1 MTSRRVLITAAL
13 PYANNHPH
21 LGHIAGVYLPA
32 DTYNRYLR
40 LVGVETIFIC
50 GSDDHGVP
58 ITISAQKENS
68 TPQEVVHRYRS
79 IQEQGFSALGISF
92 DHYSGTSTCEGH
104 QELAQEFFLK
114 IRDRGDIEEKV
125 TDQFR
130 CSDCDMFLPD
140 RYVEGE
146 CPLCG
151 ASDARGDQCDACGG
165 AFEQNLLI
173 KPRCVNCGSNPQLT
187 STRHWF
193 FRLDRYEERLEEW
206 LESREG
212 WRDNVRN
219 FSRGIVREG
228 LPARSITRD
237 LEWGVPV
244 PLEEAHDKVLY
255 VWFDAPIGY
264 ISFTREMFRARGQE
278 NEWRSWWSDEDV
290 EIVHFLG
297 KDNIIFHAVIWPSM
311 LLGHGDFRL
320 PTSIPANEYLNFK
333 GEKFSKSKGVGVTAQ
348 QILEQFDADRV
359 RYYLTAIAPEG
370 KDSSFTWEDFI
381 QRNNDEL
388 SDVVGNFAHRVL
400 TFTAKNF
407 ETKVPAGV
415 ESSPF
420 LEEVLSVVSEA
431 REQWAKSL
439 DRQRFRDALD
449 RVVTLA
455 RHGNRIFDAAEP
467 WKSRKVD
474 LERCGADLAALLEL
488 VHAVSL
494 LLLPFLPVSAN
505 KLAATFSDATAA
517 PETAV
522 MKVGT
527 EHLLQS
533 GALLNPPGILYPRL
547 ELLDDE
553 EEGPAS

>member
-173 KPRCVNCGSNPQLT
+173 KP
-187 STRHWF
+187 
-193 FRLDRYEERLEEW
+193 
-206 LESREG
+206 
-212 WRDNVRN
+212 
-219 FSRGIVREG
+219 
-228 LPARSITRD
+228 
-237 LEWGVPV
+237 
-244 PLEEAHDKVLY
+244 
-255 VWFDAPIGY
+255 
-264 ISFTREMFRARGQE
+264 
-278 NEWRSWWSDEDV
+278 
-290 EIVHFLG
+290 
-297 KDNIIFHAVIWPSM
+297 
-311 LLGHGDFRL
+311 
-320 PTSIPANEYLNFK
+320 
-333 GEKFSKSKGVGVTAQ
+333 
-348 QILEQFDADRV
+348 
-359 RYYLTAIAPEG
+359 
-370 KDSSFTWEDFI
+370 
-381 QRNNDEL
+381 
-388 SDVVGNFAHRVL
+388 
-400 TFTAKNF
+400 
-407 ETKVPAGV
+407 
-415 ESSPF
+415 
-420 LEEVLSVVSEA
+420 
-431 REQWAKSL
+431 
-439 DRQRFRDALD
+439 
-449 RVVTLA
+449 
-455 RHGNRIFDAAEP
+455 
-467 WKSRKVD
+467 
-474 LERCGADLAALLEL
+474 
-488 VHAVSL
+488 
-494 LLLPFLPVSAN
+494 
-505 KLAATFSDATAA
+505 
-517 PETAV
+517 
-522 MKVGT
+522 
-527 EHLLQS
+527 
-533 GALLNPPGILYPRL
+533 
-547 ELLDDE
+547 
-553 EEGPAS
+553 

>member
-1 MTSRRVLITAAL
+1 MKSRRVLITAAL

-32 DTYNRYLR
+32 DTYNRFLQ
-40 LVGVETIFIC
+40 LMGVDTVFIC

-58 ITISAQKENS
+58 ITISAQKEES
-68 TPQEVVHRYRS
+68 TPPDVVKRYRA
-79 IQEQGFSALGISF
+79 IQEQVFSSLDIDF

-104 QELAQEFFLK
+104 SELAQEFFTK
-114 IRDRGDIEEKV
+114 ILERGDIEEKV

-130 CSDCDMFLPD
+130 CDGCEMFLPD
-140 RYVEGE
+140 RYVEGD

-151 ASDARGDQCDACGG
+151 AKDARGDQCDACGG
-165 AFEQNLLI
+165 AFEQDRLI
-173 KPRCVNCGSNPQLT
+173 DPHCANCGSTPELIG
-187 STRHWF
+187 TRHWF

-206 LESREG
+206 LESRTG

-244 PLEEAHDKVLY
+244 PLEEASDKVLY

-264 ISFTREMFRARGQE
+264 ISFTREMFRAKGQE
-278 NEWRSWWSDEDV
+278 DEWKSWWADDDV

-311 LLGHGDFRL
+311 LLGHGEYQL

-333 GEKFSKSKGVGVTAQ
+333 GEKFSKSKGVGVTAD
-348 QILEQFDADRV
+348 QILEDFDADRV

-388 SDVVGNFAHRVL
+388 SDVIGNLAHRVF

-407 ETKVPAGV
+407 ESRVPHGV
-415 ESSPF
+415 ENS
-420 LEEVLSVVSEA
+420 EWNAEVLKVIDQARESWCRALENQKFREALDQVVS
-431 REQWAKSL
+431 
-439 DRQRFRDALD
+439 
-449 RVVTLA
+449 LA
-455 RHGNRIFDAAEP
+455 RHGNRIFDGAQP
-467 WKSRKVD
+467 WKSRKTD
-474 LERCGADLAALLEL
+474 PDRCGADLAALLEL
-488 VHAVSL
+488 VHAVSVL
-494 LLLPFLPVSAN
+494 LVPFLPTSAG
-505 KLAATFSDATAA
+505 KLTAAFRSAA
-517 PETAV
+517 PEVSESVTRI
-522 MKVGT
+522 GT
-527 EHLLQS
+527 EAVLTPGSDLVS
-533 GALLNPPGILYPRL
+533 PGILYPRL
-547 ELLDDE
+547 ELSE
-553 EEGPAS
+553 EESS